1 MKKLLP
7 LLLLVGCVSEPDE
20 RICAEFDSYTLVK
33 ERCVPMYGALIC
45 VDEEVTE
52 VYCKRY
58 FEEEED

>member
-1 MKKLLP
+1 VKKLLP
-7 LLLLVGCVSEPDE
+7 LLLLVGCVSEPDK